1 MGWSAGKLDEAQ
13 SSEDLSG
20 DRVSTC
26 ARSGPSLTGSGNV
39 GRISGISWGLATIHP
54 DEDAGATCKPCT
66 HPRCDRPFLQGPCVL
81 PDARRLLGAMVEA
94 HGAGRNLCGKEFGA
108 YRIVRRLGIGGMAET
123 FEAIRQGSD
132 GFSQR
137 VCLKLALPF
146 LREDV
151 SFIQLLQREAR
162 TAAKLRHS
170 NIVGVLDYGS
180 VDGTPY
186 MALELVDGVD
196 LRKLLDLE
204 RNLCFEHVSL
214 LAIELAKGL
223 SHAHTQPMS
232 LGQGARGGACQ
243 GVVHRDISPSNVM
256 LSQLGEV
263 LLTDFGVAEAM
274 MGASHHHSAVKGKVP
289 YMSPEQLRN
298 EALDGRSDLFSLGV
312 VLYESLSG
320 SRPYDRSNDPATIM
334 QILSGDRAPLAE
346 LVPEAPQS
354 FCDIVDSLLEPDREL
369 RPATASE
376 LINALNELAPSPRSQ
391 RKLGGLVSE
400 TRVASLAQHE
410 SLPSEEEG
418 EQVAGKAIQS
428 GVVPSAALSYQGQST
443 GEPPNAEGLSI
454 VLTAAII
461 IAMLVG
467 IFLFAARLI

>member
-1 MGWSAGKLDEAQ
+1 
-13 SSEDLSG
+13 
-20 DRVSTC
+20 V
-26 ARSGPSLTGSGNV
+26 ARDT
-39 GRISGISWGLATIHP
+39 GRIL
-54 DEDAGATCKPCT
+54 C
-66 HPRCDRPFLQGPCVL
+66 
-81 PDARRLLGAMVEA
+81 AMVEA
-94 HGAGRNLCGKEFGA
+94 HGAGRNLLGKEFGA

-196 LRKLLDLE
+196 LRKLLDRE
-204 RNLCFEHVSL
+204 TKLCFKHVSL

-232 LGQGARGGACQ
+232 LGHDAGGGARQ

-263 LLTDFGVAEAM
+263 LLTDFGVAKAM
-274 MGASHHHSAVKGKVP
+274 MGASHQSSAVKGKVP

-312 VLYESLSG
+312 LLYESLSG
-320 SRPYDRSNDPATIM
+320 SRPYDRRNDPETIM
-334 QILSGDRAPLAE
+334 QILSGDRAPLAK
-346 LVPEAPQS
+346 LVREAPES
-354 FCDIVDSLLEPDREL
+354 FCEIVDSLIEPNREL

-376 LINALNELAPSPRSQ
+376 LLNRLDELAPSPRSQ
-391 RKLGGLVSE
+391 RELGSLVSE
-400 TRVASLAQHE
+400 TRVASLPQHE
-410 SLPSEEEG
+410 SLPSEEQG
-418 EQVAGKAIQS
+418 EPDAGKAIQS
-428 GVVPSAALSYQGQST
+428 GAIPSAVVPYQGQSA
-443 GEPPNAEGLSI
+443 GEPPEAGGLSV
-454 VLTAAII
+454 VLTATII

-467 IFLFAARLI
+467 IFLFATRLI